1 MAVEGILD
9 QFCISRASPGQ
20 ITKVRHS
27 ALAAPRTAFP
37 FQVGAA
43 APHMRKCSA
52 VGGDNNDNDE
62 ANGCAGIGGLHDDP
76 SFCPKSNESLGPTR
90 GGRQRL
96 PAEDLGWLGNARCGG
111 AEAVLRAGTA
121 R

>member
-1 MAVEGILD
+1 MRPRICRPFSSSTRARIEPPSLTREPRGPFGVMAVEGILD

-52 VGGDNNDNDE
+52 VGGDDNDNDE

-76 SFCPKSNESLGPTR
+76 RF
-90 GGRQRL
+90 
-96 PAEDLGWLGNARCGG
+96 
-111 AEAVLRAGTA
+111 
-121 R
+121 